1 MFCHH
6 GERGRQMRSGSV
18 GSVSSVASCSASVA
32 PSGRT
37 GRAYPSGMCSPDEPE
52 GRCIT
57 ASGGDAKNSFAIVA
71 IYCVLK
77 ERVFLVYFSIGQ
89 FSFVRAFIPTGYE
102 PGLALG
108 FGSNAA
114 PPEITTL
121 PS

>member
-1 MFCHH
+1 MHRL
-6 GERGRQMRSGSV
+6 GPVLYPV

-37 GRAYPSGMCSPDEPE
+37 GRTYSSGMCSHDEPE

-57 ASGGDAKNSFAIVA
+57 AGGGDAKNSFAIVA

-89 FSFVRAFIPTGYE
+89 FSSVRAFIPTGYE

-108 FGSNAA
+108 FWKVTRNHHCRQYVERGK
-114 PPEITTL
+114 L
-121 PS
+121 

>member
-1 MFCHH
+1 
-6 GERGRQMRSGSV
+6 MRSGSV

-52 GRCIT
+52 GQCIT
-57 ASGGDAKNSFAIVA
+57 AGGGDAKNSFAIVA

-77 ERVFLVYFSIGQ
+77 ERTFLVYFSIGQ
-89 FSFVRAFIPTGYE
+89 FSSVRAFIPIGYE

-108 FGSNAA
+108 FRSNAE
-114 PPEITTL
+114 PPEITPL